1 MKPVKNDSKRKPMK
15 KTKQKPSTT
24 ARTKARTKV
33 SVQSRTIIF
42 PDGQKIVY
50 ELTRKPVKNIN
61 IRVKSDGRILVSASR
76 SVPLK
81 YLDELMLA
89 RQDFISKAL
98 KKYDDLRKKKEARI
112 EQGQVLHDEKI
123 LMQICQEI
131 YPLFAPMG
139 VEFPQIKIRTM
150 KTQWGSCRPYEGII
164 TLNRR
169 LLEAPREAIEYVV
182 LHEFAHFIHLN
193 HSKDFYELVESLMP
207 DWKERKAMLE
217 GII

>member
-15 KTKQKPSTT
+15 KTKQKPS
-24 ARTKARTKV
+24 TKARTKV

>member
-1 MKPVKNDSKRKPMK
+1 MKSVKNTLNRNSNKNKRQ
-15 KTKQKPSTT
+15 TQATS
-24 ARTKARTKV
+24 ARRKNHVQLRTV
-33 SVQSRTIIF
+33 TC

-61 IRVKSDGRILVSASR
+61 IRVKYDGRVLVSASR
-76 SVPLK
+76 RVPLK
-81 YLDELMLA
+81 YLDELMIA
-89 RQDFISKAL
+89 RQDFIQNAL
-98 KKYDDLRKKKEARI
+98 KKYEDLRQKKEERKK
-112 EQGQVLHDEKI
+112 QGQVLHDEKI
-123 LMQICQEI
+123 LMQICREI

-139 VEFPQIKIRTM
+139 VEFPEIKIRTM
-150 KTQWGSCRPYEGII
+150 KTQWGSCRPYEGVI

-193 HSKDFYELVESLMP
+193 HSKEFYGLVERLMP

>member
-1 MKPVKNDSKRKPMK
+1 MKPVKNNIKRKSAK
-15 KTKQKPSTT
+15 KKRQRT
-24 ARTKARTKV
+24 AA
-33 SVQSRTIIF
+33 SVRAKSSIQSRTIIY
-42 PDGQKIVY
+42 PNGQKIVY

-76 SVPLK
+76 RVPLK

-89 RQDFISKAL
+89 RQDFILKAL
-98 KKYDDLRKKKEARI
+98 KKYEDLRKKKEARI

-193 HSKDFYELVESLMP
+193 HSKDFYELVERLMP

>member
-1 MKPVKNDSKRKPMK
+1 MKPVNNNSKRKSKGK
-15 KTKQKPSTT
+15 KRKNTSTAT
-24 ARTKARTKV
+24 RAKY
-33 SVQSRTIIF
+33 SVQFRQIVF
-42 PDGQKIVY
+42 PDGQILVY

-61 IRVKSDGRILVSASR
+61 IRIKSDGRVLVSASR
-76 SVPLK
+76 RVPLK

-89 RQDFISKAL
+89 RQDFIQGAL
-98 KKYDDLRKKKEARI
+98 KKYEALRKKKEARI
-112 EQGQVLHDEKI
+112 EHGVVLHDEKI
-123 LMQICQEI
+123 LMQICQDI

-150 KTQWGSCRPYEGII
+150 KTQWGSCRPQTGVI

-193 HSKDFYELVESLMP
+193 HSKDFYGLVESLMP

>member
-15 KTKQKPSTT
+15 KTKQKPSTK

>member
-1 MKPVKNDSKRKPMK
+1 MKPVNNNSKRKSKGK
-15 KTKQKPSTT
+15 KRKNTSTAT
-24 ARTKARTKV
+24 RAKY
-33 SVQSRTIIF
+33 SVQFRQIVF
-42 PDGQKIVY
+42 PDGQILVY

-61 IRVKSDGRILVSASR
+61 IRIKSDGRVLVSASR
-76 SVPLK
+76 RVPLK

-89 RQDFISKAL
+89 RQDFIQGAL
-98 KKYDDLRKKKEARI
+98 KKYEALRKKKEARI
-112 EQGQVLHDEKI
+112 EHGVVLHDEKI

-150 KTQWGSCRPYEGII
+150 KTQWGSCRPQTGVI

-193 HSKDFYELVESLMP
+193 HSKDFYGLVESLMP

>member
-1 MKPVKNDSKRKPMK
+1 MKPVKNNIKRKSAK
-15 KTKQKPSTT
+15 KKRQRTT
-24 ARTKARTKV
+24 ASTRAK
-33 SVQSRTIIF
+33 SSIQSRTIIY
-42 PDGQKIVY
+42 PNGQKIVY

-76 SVPLK
+76 RVPLK
-81 YLDELMLA
+81 YLDELILA
-89 RQDFISKAL
+89 RQDFILKAL
-98 KKYDDLRKKKEARI
+98 KKYEDLRKKKEARI
-112 EQGQVLHDEKI
+112 EQGQVLHNEKI

-193 HSKDFYELVESLMP
+193 HSKDFYELVERLMP